1 LVYPSAGTG
10 FENGFKIGEREP
22 KIGTSPMQT
31 RRSTLADVAQRAGVS
46 KATASRVLGG
56 SQDRVSSRLTERVV
70 QAATELNYVPNP
82 HAQALAR
89 ASSPSVA
96 LIVHDIDDPYFSE
109 IARGALSAAARHER
123 LVMIGA
129 TFRDPER
136 EVAYVR
142 EMRAQQIHAI
152 LLAGSSRRGF
162 ALGGGLATEL
172 ASYHEEGGRV
182 ALMMAGHG
190 YPAVVPDNLAGGRMA
205 AEHLMGLGH
214 EAIAVIAGPREIAS
228 VSDRLAGFEE
238 ALADAGI
245 RAPAVVCSDFTRDGG
260 EKAAARLLGE
270 HADVT
275 AILAL
280 NDPMAVGAIRHLVAS
295 GRTVP
300 GDVSVMGYDDVPI
313 AADLT
318 PTLTTI
324 RVPMAEMGA
333 AAMDLALTADPEQEP
348 DTITFE
354 TALVVRE
361 STGVAP

>member
-1 LVYPSAGTG
+1 
-10 FENGFKIGEREP
+10 
-22 KIGTSPMQT
+22 MQT
-31 RRSTLADVAQRAGVS
+31 SRSTLADVAQRAGVS

-56 SQDRVSSRLTERVV
+56 SRDRVSPGLTERVM
-70 QAATELNYVPNP
+70 QAAAELKYVPNP

-89 ASSPSVA
+89 AASPSVA

-109 IARGALSAAARHER
+109 IARGALGAAARHER
-123 LVMIGA
+123 LVMIGT

-162 ALGGGLATEL
+162 ALGGGVAAEL
-172 ASYHEEGGRV
+172 SAFRQDGGRV

-190 YPAVVPDNLAGGRMA
+190 YPAVVPDNLAGGGMA
-205 AEHLMGLGH
+205 ADHLVGLGH
-214 EAIAVIAGPREIAS
+214 ARIGVIAGPQEIAS
-228 VSDRLAGFEE
+228 VSDRLAGFEQ
-238 ALADAGI
+238 ALARAGVP
-245 RAPAVVCSDFTRDGG
+245 APAVVCSDFTRDGG
-260 EKAAARLLGE
+260 EKAAARILAE

-280 NDPMAVGAIRHLVAS
+280 NDLMAVGAIRHLVGT
-295 GRTVP
+295 GRMVP
-300 GDVSVMGYDDVPI
+300 DDVSVMGYDDVPI

-318 PTLTTI
+318 PSLTTI

-333 AAMDLALTADPEQEP
+333 AAMDLALTTDPDGEP
-348 DTITFE
+348 DTIVFDTS
-354 TALVVRE
+354 LVIRE
-361 STGVAP
+361 STGVAA